1 MTSTSAET
9 DKKIINWLLVLGGGA
24 IAVIVA
30 GTFVFVVFYL
40 KAWPG
45 LPLPIPPPTWD
56 GKTMQAG
63 PMGAEGSTCSGPE
76 RYPCAPGTK
85 CSVSDADWG
94 VKYGKCV
101 KDPAGAKPTVPP
113 DAKK

>member
-9 DKKIINWLLVLGGGA
+9 DKKIINWMLVIGGGT
-24 IAVIVA
+24 IFLVVA
-30 GTFVFVVFYL
+30 GTFVFVLFYL

-45 LPLPIPPPTWD
+45 LPLPIPPASWSTKPGENGTF
-56 GKTMQAG
+56 GI
-63 PMGAEGSTCSGPE
+63 EGSTCSGPE

-85 CSVSDADWG
+85 CSVSDKDWG
-94 VKYGKCV
+94 VEYGKCV
-101 KDPAGAKPTVPP
+101 KDPAGAKPTAPA